1 MLLPDAMEEMATKVE
16 IAREYTL
23 HCATRMARG
32 EQTLKEV
39 SMAKN
44 FATETSDAVTYEA
57 VQIFGG
63 MGFMKDMEINA
74 LYRTV
79 KTSEIAGGSMEIRK
93 LIVAK
98 ELLQRK

>member
-1 MLLPDAMEEMATKVE
+1 
-16 IAREYTL
+16 
-23 HCATRMARG
+23 
-32 EQTLKEV
+32 
-39 SMAKN
+39 
-44 FATETSDAVTYEA
+44 
-57 VQIFGG
+57 